1 MTDFKVDASDLKS
14 KELEELEQQLKQFLG
29 TEVEKAGP
37 LLIASVTEEA
47 QIDRPRFKT
56 LLKRFIHSRGLKED
70 FRVISSGPDQFK
82 IKKRK
87 VRSE

>member
-14 KELEELEQQLKQFLG
+14 KQVEDLEQQVKQFLG
-29 TEVEKAGP
+29 AEVEKAGS

-47 QIDRPRFKT
+47 QIDRPRFKAF
-56 LLKRFIHSRGLKED
+56 LKRLVHSRGLRED
-70 FRVISSGPDQFK
+70 FRVISSGADQFK